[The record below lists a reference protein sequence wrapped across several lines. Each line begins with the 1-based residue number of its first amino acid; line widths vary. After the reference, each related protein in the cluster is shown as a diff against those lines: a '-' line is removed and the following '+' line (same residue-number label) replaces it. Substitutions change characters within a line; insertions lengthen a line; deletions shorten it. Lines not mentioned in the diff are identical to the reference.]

1 MSNFWSPPTRN
12 KRQRETAFAN
22 TVYYAHEG
30 FCGCGDFAFHL
41 LSIVYSFA
49 RGDTERLLRQVLAS
63 SNPPLCLTTGEDPYS
78 TYLRRRWRRKPRYR
92 WPRRRRAR
100 QTFYRRRRSNR
111 RKPRKRARR
120 VRRKFKKKTIFNT
133 KAVATRQYKK
143 MYY

>member
-63 SNPPLCLTTGEDPYS
+63 SNPPLCLTSGEDHTPLIS
-78 TYLRRRWRRKPRYR
+78 ADAGEENLGIDGLEDGELDRLFTEEEEPTEEN
-92 WPRRRRAR
+92 P
-100 QTFYRRRRSNR
+100 
-111 RKPRKRARR
+111 
-120 VRRKFKKKTIFNT
+120 VREL
-133 KAVATRQYKK
+133 AG
-143 MYY
+143 